1 MQQKEGE
8 NEMLK
13 GIQINKLVAL
23 PLLLAVLSLPFSANA
38 STLLYK
44 KFGTFTSGSGV
55 LGGNHCEAT
64 VTINPATPPLVNE
77 IVIEGAEAPVLTFR
91 PIEYLI
97 EGPLTVMSAPAGV
110 AQQVISDGTKEWWR
124 AYNYDWNGSTWEP
137 GDWTIYLDEP
147 PTGCSLYNNHVR
159 FRVAIP

>member
-44 KFGTFTSGSGV
+44 
-55 LGGNHCEAT
+55 
-64 VTINPATPPLVNE
+64 
-77 IVIEGAEAPVLTFR
+77 
-91 PIEYLI
+91 
-97 EGPLTVMSAPAGV
+97 
-110 AQQVISDGTKEWWR
+110 
-124 AYNYDWNGSTWEP
+124 
-137 GDWTIYLDEP
+137 
-147 PTGCSLYNNHVR
+147 
-159 FRVAIP
+159 